1 MKKEGPLTEGVRL
14 FVAGDHKDADVRR
27 YVSTMLCN
35 EIDSVR
41 RDHARAEIHERRWS
55 KSPGD
60 ERLDEARAH
69 VAWAAERVEAVR
81 VDARAAAQVAEG
93 AGVRLD
99 HRAEKALRGIG
110 ARTADEMSV
119 AKRVTAGQRTATV
132 ELAPDERSSV
142 ARMLYEEMGSK
153 SLSVQDRVEAGVE
166 VFTQRELAMISMA
179 SGKRTPDSVSKAL
192 VDLRESPTQQASAD
206 VTRSRGTSAS
216 RGQSVLQA
224 LRQMPAVEPTV
235 ETTVEPVR
243 RQAPTPGPLPVFG
256 TPVGPVASTEPEV
269 EAGGIESPEMDEDPV
284 RSGTDSD
291 RLVPDGQWTRTDQ
304 GSSGQ
309 PTLF

>member
-27 YVSTMLCN
+27 YVSIMLCN

-69 VAWAAERVEAVR
+69 VAWAAERVEAMR

-166 VFTQRELAMISMA
+166 VLTQRELAMISMA
-179 SGKRTPDSVSKAL
+179 SGRRTPDSVSKAL

-235 ETTVEPVR
+235 EPVR

-256 TPVGPVASTEPEV
+256 TPVGPVASTEPEA

>member
-179 SGKRTPDSVSKAL
+179 SGRRTPDSVSKAL

-235 ETTVEPVR
+235 EPVR

-256 TPVGPVASTEPEV
+256 TPVGPVASTEPEA

>member
-224 LRQMPAVEPTV
+224 LRQMPTV

>member
-1 MKKEGPLTEGVRL
+1 MKKEGTLTEGVRL

-81 VDARAAAQVAEG
+81 VDVRAAAQVAEG

-179 SGKRTPDSVSKAL
+179 SGRRTPDSVSKAL

-235 ETTVEPVR
+235 EPVR
-243 RQAPTPGPLPVFG
+243 RQALTPGPLPVFG
-256 TPVGPVASTEPEV
+256 TPVGPVASTEPEA

>member
-69 VAWAAERVEAVR
+69 VARAAERVEAVR
-81 VDARAAAQVAEG
+81 VDARAAAQVTEG

-179 SGKRTPDSVSKAL
+179 SGRRTPDSVSKAL

-224 LRQMPAVEPTV
+224 LRQMPAVE
-235 ETTVEPVR
+235 TTVEPVR

-256 TPVGPVASTEPEV
+256 TPVGPVASTEPEA
-269 EAGGIESPEMDEDPV
+269 EAGGIESPGMDEDPV

>member
-27 YVSTMLCN
+27 YISTMLCN

-81 VDARAAAQVAEG
+81 VDARAAAQVAED

-179 SGKRTPDSVSKAL
+179 SGRRTPDSVSKAL

-235 ETTVEPVR
+235 EPVR

-256 TPVGPVASTEPEV
+256 TPVGPVASTEPEA

>member
-179 SGKRTPDSVSKAL
+179 SGRRTPDSVSKAL

-224 LRQMPAVEPTV
+224 LRQMPAVEPA
-235 ETTVEPVR
+235 VEPVR
-243 RQAPTPGPLPVFG
+243 RQSPTPGPLPVFG
-256 TPVGPVASTEPEV
+256 TPVGPVASTEPEA

>member
-81 VDARAAAQVAEG
+81 VDARAAAQVAED

-179 SGKRTPDSVSKAL
+179 SGRRTPDSVSKAL

-224 LRQMPAVEPTV
+224 LRQVSVPQPAA
-235 ETTVEPVR
+235 EPVR
-243 RQAPTPGPLPVFG
+243 QSAPTPEPLPVFG
-256 TPVGPVASTEPEV
+256 TPVGPEGPTEPEA
-269 EAGGIESPEMDEDPV
+269 EAGDIESPEMDEDPV

>member
-179 SGKRTPDSVSKAL
+179 SGRRTPDSVSKAL

-206 VTRSRGTSAS
+206 VTRSRGASAS

-224 LRQMPAVEPTV
+224 LRQMPAVEP
-235 ETTVEPVR
+235 TVEPVR

-256 TPVGPVASTEPEV
+256 TPVGPVASTEPET
-269 EAGGIESPEMDEDPV
+269 EAGGIESPEMDEDPG

>member
-179 SGKRTPDSVSKAL
+179 SGRRTPDSVSKAL

-224 LRQMPAVEPTV
+224 LRQMPTV

>member
-1 MKKEGPLTEGVRL
+1 
-14 FVAGDHKDADVRR
+14 
-27 YVSTMLCN
+27 
-35 EIDSVR
+35 
-41 RDHARAEIHERRWS
+41 
-55 KSPGD
+55 
-60 ERLDEARAH
+60 
-69 VAWAAERVEAVR
+69 
-81 VDARAAAQVAEG
+81 
-93 AGVRLD
+93 
-99 HRAEKALRGIG
+99 
-110 ARTADEMSV
+110 MSV

-179 SGKRTPDSVSKAL
+179 SGRRTPDSVSKAL

-206 VTRSRGTSAS
+206 VTRGRGTSAS

-224 LRQMPAVEPTV
+224 LRQMPTVETTV

>member
-81 VDARAAAQVAEG
+81 VDVRAAAQVAEG

-179 SGKRTPDSVSKAL
+179 SGRRTPDSVSRAL

-224 LRQMPAVEPTV
+224 LRQMPTV

-256 TPVGPVASTEPEV
+256 TPVGPVASTEPEA

>member
-27 YVSTMLCN
+27 YISTMLCN

-81 VDARAAAQVAEG
+81 VDARAAAQVAED

-142 ARMLYEEMGSK
+142 ARILYEEMGSK

-179 SGKRTPDSVSKAL
+179 SGRRTPDSVSKAL

-224 LRQMPAVEPTV
+224 LRQMPTVEP
-235 ETTVEPVR
+235 TVEPVR

-256 TPVGPVASTEPEV
+256 TPVGPVASTEPEA

-291 RLVPDGQWTRTDQ
+291 RLVPDGQWTRTGQ

>member
-1 MKKEGPLTEGVRL
+1 
-14 FVAGDHKDADVRR
+14 
-27 YVSTMLCN
+27 
-35 EIDSVR
+35 
-41 RDHARAEIHERRWS
+41 
-55 KSPGD
+55 
-60 ERLDEARAH
+60 
-69 VAWAAERVEAVR
+69 
-81 VDARAAAQVAEG
+81 
-93 AGVRLD
+93 
-99 HRAEKALRGIG
+99 
-110 ARTADEMSV
+110 MSV

-224 LRQMPAVEPTV
+224 LRQMPTV

-284 RSGTDSD
+284 RSGTYSD

>member
-224 LRQMPAVEPTV
+224 LRQMPTV

-256 TPVGPVASTEPEV
+256 TPVGPVRSRQVASR
-269 EAGGIESPEMDEDPV
+269 A
-284 RSGTDSD
+284 RK
-291 RLVPDGQWTRTDQ
+291 WTRTPCDQ
-304 GSSGQ
+304 GRTRIDWSRTDNGPGQ
-309 PTLF
+309 TRARADSRRCSEREE

>member
-69 VAWAAERVEAVR
+69 VARAAERVEAVR
-81 VDARAAAQVAEG
+81 VDARAAAQVTEG

-179 SGKRTPDSVSKAL
+179 SGRRTPDSVSKAL

-224 LRQMPAVEPTV
+224 LRQMPAVE
-235 ETTVEPVR
+235 TTVEPVR

-256 TPVGPVASTEPEV
+256 TPVGPVASTEPEA